1 MSHPVKNALL
11 GLVVGDA
18 LGVPVEF
25 KSRDELKK
33 HPVTDMFG
41 YGTHNQPPGTWSDD
55 SSLALCLAEELT
67 KGFNLNN
74 IADSFVRWLYEGYWT
89 AHGKVFDVGNST
101 GSALKHLKNGVSPE
115 ESGMREENTNGNG
128 SLMRILPLL
137 FYVRQNK
144 DERERYEIIRKVSA
158 ITHAHVRSTLSCFY
172 YLEMGR
178 FILEGYAPMESY
190 QKANEV
196 FLRLADKL
204 KISASEM
211 AHFKRLTDGTIHRL
225 SEDEIFSETYVIY
238 TLEAS
243 VWCLLTTY
251 NYRKAVLK
259 AVNLGYDTDTTAA
272 VTGGIAG
279 LVYTTESIPGKW
291 LEQIARMGDIEDLAE
306 RLGEKFSEE

>member
-11 GLVVGDA
+11 GLVAGDA

-25 KSRDELKK
+25 KSREELKEN
-33 HPVTDMFG
+33 PVTDMFG

-67 KGFNLNN
+67 KGFNLKT

-101 GSALKHLKNGVSPE
+101 GSALKRLKDGVSPE
-115 ESGMREENTNGNG
+115 ESGMKEENTNGNG

-137 FYVRQNK
+137 FYVHQNK
-144 DERERYEIIRKVSA
+144 DEQERYEIIRKVSA

-178 FILEGYAPMESY
+178 FILEGYDPMESY
-190 QKANEV
+190 QKANKV
-196 FLRLADKL
+196 FLQLADEL
-204 KISASEM
+204 EIPAGELI
-211 AHFKRLTDGTIHRL
+211 HFERLTNGDIHQLR
-225 SEDEIFSETYVIY
+225 EDEIFSETYVIY

-243 VWCLLTTY
+243 VWCLLTTS
-251 NYRKAVLK
+251 NYREAVLK

-272 VTGGIAG
+272 VTGGLAG
-279 LVYTTESIPGKW
+279 MIYTFNDIPGKW
-291 LEQIARMGDIEDLAE
+291 LEQIARPGDIEELAE
-306 RLGEKFSEE
+306 RLGEKFPEK